1 MSSSPQTGRPNAA
14 RPQEPA
20 GQRPLP
26 PGVVGLA
33 NLERGQRPERREI
46 APSGT
51 LMVGEGIE
59 VKGKIECCQRLVVEG
74 HVQADMSAE
83 ALEVLAKG
91 LFEGTAEVETAE
103 IAGTFDGALTV
114 RGQLTI
120 KEHGRVSG
128 TIRYGRILIEAGGEI
143 SGEVDTARLAESR
156 RSTNLAGAA
165 AS

>member
-1 MSSSPQTGRPNAA
+1 MSSSPQSGRPGVV
-14 RPQEPA
+14 RPPETA

-33 NLERGQRPERREI
+33 TLERVQRSERRES

-59 VKGKIECCQRLVVEG
+59 VKGKIDCCRRLVVEG
-74 HVQADMSAE
+74 HVQATMAAE
-83 ALEVLAKG
+83 TLEVLAKG
-91 LFEGTAEVETAE
+91 LFEGTVEVDTAE
-103 IAGTFDGALTV
+103 ITGTFDGKLTV

-120 KEHGRVSG
+120 KESGRVSG

-143 SGEVDTARLAESR
+143 SGDVISARQADAEHSA
-156 RSTNLAGAA
+156 SAVGAA